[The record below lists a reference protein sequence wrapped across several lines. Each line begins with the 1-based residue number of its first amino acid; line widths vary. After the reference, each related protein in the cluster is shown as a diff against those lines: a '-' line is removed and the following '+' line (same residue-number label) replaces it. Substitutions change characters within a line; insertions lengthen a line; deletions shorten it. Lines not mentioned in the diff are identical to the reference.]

1 MFRPKRGSEEGQL
14 IDLSRSA
21 RVCREDPSLTI
32 RGICRGR
39 MENGSEEMKAVPAKT
54 DGNRRFGAVIPAA
67 GMSSRMKTFKPLLPF
82 RDSTVIE
89 CTAEV
94 VLGAVPKAVVVLGNH
109 ADEVERALKKRFDE
123 RLMIVRNPD
132 YRTTD
137 MLRSVQIGLDALENC
152 DGFFLLPGDMPAVGS
167 DTLRALVEAFD
178 GEHRVIF
185 PSCNGR
191 KGHPPLIA
199 ASLIPA
205 IRSYR
210 GEGGLRAILS
220 DVPKKVIELGD
231 KGITTDLDTPE
242 DYAAML
248 NN

>member
-1 MFRPKRGSEEGQL
+1 MKRHDGS
-14 IDLSRSA
+14 ISKAYRVARSDA
-21 RVCREDPSLTI
+21 DDGTEMAEAE
-32 RGICRGR
+32 RG
-39 MENGSEEMKAVPAKT
+39 EMRLVPEKT
-54 DGNRRFGAVIPAA
+54 DDRRQIGAVIPAA
-67 GMSSRMKTFKPLLPF
+67 GMSSRMQAFKPLLPF

-89 CTAEV
+89 CTAEAALEAAPRV
-94 VLGAVPKAVVVLGNH
+94 VVVLGNH
-109 ADEVERALKKRFDE
+109 ADEVERVLKKRFGD
-123 RLMIVRNPD
+123 RLTIVRNPD
-132 YRTTD
+132 YRSTD
-137 MLRSVQIGLDALENC
+137 MLYSVQIGLDALGKC

-167 DTLRALVEAFD
+167 DTLRALAEAFD
-178 GEHRVIF
+178 GEHKVIF

-210 GEGGLRAILS
+210 SEGGLRAILS